1 MIALDQADSFNPP
14 MEGSDPM
21 RKFIGIVA
29 AGLLTLG
36 SANASPL
43 LVDPTAV
50 GSSVSAN
57 ITSSNCLGCFIDVS
71 LSGNLE
77 GAMKE
82 LDIGHSYTFDFFDI
96 VVGGLIGSAQV
107 ELKAILALAS
117 PQVSAVGNGFG
128 GFASIFY
135 VLNGGHLT
143 WIQPDLILLADG
155 SYLGV
160 AFENLFEFGIGNT
173 TTVSATISRYAAV
186 PEPGTAALLLV
197 GLLTLWFASRRRP
210 LVHVAAFNASAA

>member
-1 MIALDQADSFNPP
+1 
-14 MEGSDPM
+14 M

>member
-1 MIALDQADSFNPP
+1 
-14 MEGSDPM
+14 M

-107 ELKAILALAS
+107 ELKAILSLAS